1 MKNKI
6 IILLAL
12 IFFISSCS
20 GNKRSQKSDEFL
32 IEKKKPLVIPPDI
45 DELPTPKGEEEIVQN
60 DDNFKKIIKSKKT
73 ENKNLNSDQNSSLKE
88 SILKKI
94 EQ

>member
-1 MKNKI
+1 MRNKI

-12 IFFISSCS
+12 IFFIYSCT

-32 IEKKKPLVIPPDI
+32 IEKKKPLVLPPDI
-45 DELPTPKGEEEIVQN
+45 DDLPTPKGEQKIVKT
-60 DDNFKKIIKSKKT
+60 DDNFKELIKSKNT
-73 ENKNLNSDQNSSLKE
+73 GNQDLNTDQNSSLKD
-88 SILKKI
+88 SILKQI

>member
-6 IILLAL
+6 LILLAL
-12 IFFISSCS
+12 VLFISSCT

-45 DELPTPKGEEEIVQN
+45 DELPTPKGEQEIVQN
-60 DDNFKKIIKSKKT
+60 DDNFKEIIKSKK
-73 ENKNLNSDQNSSLKE
+73 NKNNNVSSDENSSLKD

>member
-6 IILLAL
+6 LILLAL
-12 IFFISSCS
+12 VLFISSCT

-45 DELPTPKGEEEIVQN
+45 DELPTPKGEQEIVQN
-60 DDNFKKIIKSKKT
+60 DDNFKEII
-73 ENKNLNSDQNSSLKE
+73 
-88 SILKKI
+88 
-94 EQ
+94 